1 MGNENT
7 FCSKKPF
14 GKEYMLLAFLG
25 DTDMLSFR
33 EMKDREY
40 IPHGTYL
47 KLLIGGSLSL
57 IKVLVTNPSD
67 LKKLRTMHG
76 SEERY
81 VRPKR
86 PYELPPYKEGMR
98 CGVTDEK
105 YLRSTLYCN
114 PCAPEVVALAHEL
127 GAFQK
132 TDYEFAKAAFEFVK
146 EKLDLEICQMD
157 PVEVTIRRGT
167 GTCFHLI
174 SVFIALCRCA
184 GIKARYKTFAMNMI
198 QTWYDSMVGSD
209 PLVKKWYDQM
219 GYFMMEGEGEAF
231 VDGKW
236 VAAHVGP
243 TAERQAAGGI
253 PITKFGE
260 GSLGIW
266 FFALP
271 GTTMNME
278 SIPYGLGGG
287 ANLLQRLAPGSMERI
302 NISIQH
308 QNKMG
313 KKIIE
318 EAGGK
323 EAYDAMA
330 RKKYKAKAPRLDL
343 SDKKGIVFGE

>member
-1 MGNENT
+1 M
-7 FCSKKPF
+7 PL
-14 GKEYMLLAFLG
+14 MFLG
-25 DTDMLSFR
+25 NTCMLSFR

-47 KLLIGGSLSL
+47 KLLIGGALSLS
-57 IKVLVTNPSD
+57 KVLLSNPGE
-67 LKKLRTMHG
+67 LKKLRTIQG

-81 VRPKR
+81 IRPKR
-86 PYELPPYKEGMR
+86 PYELPLFKEGMR

-105 YLRSTLYCN
+105 YLRPTLYCN

-157 PVEVTIRRGT
+157 PVEETIRRGT

-219 GYFMMEGEGEAF
+219 GFFMMEGEGEVF
-231 VDGKW
+231 IDGKW
-236 VAAHVGP
+236 VPAHVGP

-278 SIPYGLGGG
+278 SIPYGLGAG
-287 ANLLQRLAPGSMERI
+287 ANLLKRIAPGSMERV

-318 EAGGK
+318 DAGGK
-323 EAYDAMA
+323 DAYDVMA
-330 RKKYKAKAPRLDL
+330 RKKRASQAPSLDL
-343 SDKKGIVFGE
+343 SDKKGIVFEE

>member
-1 MGNENT
+1 LL
-7 FCSKKPF
+7 KKPF
-14 GKEYMLLAFLG
+14 GKEYMVLPILG
-25 DTDMLSFR
+25 NTYMVSLR

-47 KLLIGGSLSL
+47 KLLIGGALSLS
-57 IKVLVTNPSD
+57 KVLFSNPSD
-67 LKKLRTMHG
+67 LRKLRTIQG

-81 VRPKR
+81 ARPKR
-86 PYELPPYKEGMR
+86 PYELSPYKEEMR
-98 CGVTDEK
+98 CGATDEK
-105 YLRSTLYCN
+105 YLRPTLYCN
-114 PCAPEVVALAHEL
+114 PRAPEVVALAHQL

-146 EKLDLEICQMD
+146 EKLDLEICGMD
-157 PVEVTIRRGT
+157 SVEETIRRGT

-198 QTWYDSMVGSD
+198 QSWYDTMVTPD

-219 GYFMMEGEGEAF
+219 GFFMMEGEGEAF
-231 VDGKW
+231 IDGKW
-236 VAAHVGP
+236 VPAHVGP

-253 PITKFGE
+253 PITHFGE

-278 SIPYGLGGG
+278 SIPYGLGLGSK
-287 ANLLQRLAPGSMERI
+287 LLKKLAPGSMERV

-308 QNKMG
+308 QNIAG

-318 EAGGK
+318 DAGGE

-330 RKKYKAKAPRLDL
+330 RKKRTTQSPKLDL

>member
-1 MGNENT
+1 MQKQYR
-7 FCSKKPF
+7 FKIKKTF
-14 GKEYMLLAFLG
+14 GKEYMLLIFLG
-25 DTDMLSFR
+25 NTCMLSFQ

-40 IPHGTYL
+40 IPHKTYL
-47 KLLIGGSLSL
+47 KLLIGGGLSL
-57 IKVLVTNPSD
+57 TKVLLTNPSD
-67 LKKLRTMHG
+67 LKKLRTMG
-76 SEERY
+76 ASEERY
-81 VRPKR
+81 IRPKR

-105 YLRSTLYCN
+105 YLRPTLYCN
-114 PCAPEVVALAHEL
+114 PCAPEVVALAHYL

-132 TDYEFAKAAFEFVK
+132 TNYEYAKAAFDFTK

-157 PVEVTIRRGT
+157 PVEETIRRGT

-198 QTWYDSMVGSD
+198 QTWYDSMVGAD

-219 GYFMMEGEGEAF
+219 GFFMMEGEGEAF
-231 VDGKW
+231 IDGKW
-236 VAAHVGP
+236 VVSHVGP

-260 GSLGIW
+260 DSLGVW

-271 GTTMNME
+271 GTTETME

-287 ANLLQRLAPGSMERI
+287 AYLLKKLAPGSMERV

-308 QNKMG
+308 QNKIG

-318 EAGGK
+318 DAGSK

-330 RKKYKAKAPRLDL
+330 RKTRASKAPTLDL

>member
-1 MGNENT
+1 MEDV
-7 FCSKKPF
+7 KKPF
-14 GKEYMLLAFLG
+14 GKEYMLLTFLG
-25 DTDMLSFR
+25 KTDMLSFR
-33 EMKDREY
+33 EMKEREY

-57 IKVLVTNPSD
+57 SKVLLTNPGD
-67 LKKLRTMHG
+67 LKKLRTIQG

-81 VRPKR
+81 IRPKR
-86 PYELPPYKEGMR
+86 SYELPPYTEGMR
-98 CGVTDEK
+98 CGVTNEK
-105 YLRSTLYCN
+105 YLRPTLYCN
-114 PCAPEVVALAHEL
+114 PCAPEVVALAHHL

-157 PVEVTIRRGT
+157 PVEETIRRGT

-198 QTWYDSMVGSD
+198 QSWYDAMVGSD

-219 GYFMMEGEGEAF
+219 GFFMMEGEGEAF
-231 VDGKW
+231 IDGKW
-236 VAAHVGP
+236 VPAHVGP
-243 TAERQAAGGI
+243 TAERQAAGDI
-253 PITKFGE
+253 PITHFGE

-271 GTTMNME
+271 GTTQAME
-278 SIPYGLGGG
+278 SIPYGLGAG
-287 ANLLQRLAPGSMERI
+287 ARILKKIAPGSMERV
-302 NISIQH
+302 NISIQR
-308 QNKMG
+308 QNAAG
-313 KKIIE
+313 RKIIE
-318 EAGGK
+318 DAGGK

-330 RKKYKAKAPRLDL
+330 RKKRASKAPTIEL
-343 SDKKGIVFGE
+343 SDTKGIVFGE

>member
-1 MGNENT
+1 
-7 FCSKKPF
+7 
-14 GKEYMLLAFLG
+14 MLFIFLG
-25 DTDMLSFR
+25 NTCMLSFR

-40 IPHGTYL
+40 IPHKTYL
-47 KLLIGGSLSL
+47 KLLIGGGLSLS
-57 IKVLVTNPSD
+57 KVLLTNPGD
-67 LKKLRTMHG
+67 LKKLRTINA

-81 VRPKR
+81 IRPTR
-86 PYELPPYKEGMR
+86 PYEIPPFTEGMR

-105 YLRSTLYCN
+105 YLRPTLHCN
-114 PCAPEVVALAHEL
+114 PCAPEVVALAHHL

-132 TDYEFAKAAFEFVK
+132 TDYEFAKTSFEFVK
-146 EKLDLEICQMD
+146 ENLDLEICTMD
-157 PVEVTIRRGT
+157 PVEETIRRGT

-198 QTWYDSMVGSD
+198 QTWYDAMVGSD
-209 PLVKKWYDQM
+209 QLVKKWYDQM
-219 GYFMMEGEGEAF
+219 GFFMMEGEGEAF
-231 VDGKW
+231 IDGKW
-236 VAAHVGP
+236 IVAHVGP

-260 GSLGIW
+260 SSIGVW
-266 FFALP
+266 FFAVP
-271 GTTMNME
+271 GTIETME
-278 SIPYGLGGG
+278 SIPYGLGTG
-287 ANLLQRLAPGSMERI
+287 AKLLKRIAPGSMERV

-330 RKKYKAKAPRLDL
+330 RKKRGTKAIPLDL

>member
-1 MGNENT
+1 
-7 FCSKKPF
+7 
-14 GKEYMLLAFLG
+14 MLLIFLG
-25 DTDMLSFR
+25 NTYMPSFL

-40 IPHGTYL
+40 IPHKTYL
-47 KLLIGGSLSL
+47 KLLIGGGLSL
-57 IKVLVTNPSD
+57 IKVLITNPGD
-67 LKKLRTMHG
+67 LKKLRTMQG

-86 PYELPPYKEGMR
+86 SYELPPFKEGMR
-98 CGVTDEK
+98 CGVTEEK

-114 PCAPEVVALAHEL
+114 PFAPEVVALAHHL

-132 TDYEFAKAAFEFVK
+132 TDSEFAKAAFEFVK
-146 EKLDLEICQMD
+146 EKLDLEICPMD
-157 PVEVTIRRGT
+157 SVEETLRRGT

-184 GIKARYKTFAMNMI
+184 GIKARYKTFAMTMI
-198 QTWYDSMVGSD
+198 QTWYDATAGSD
-209 PLVKKWYDQM
+209 QLVKKWYDQM
-219 GYFMMEGEGEAF
+219 GFFMMEGEGEAF
-231 VDGKW
+231 IDGKW
-236 VAAHVGP
+236 IAAHVGP

-260 GSLGIW
+260 SSVGIW
-266 FFALP
+266 FFAVP
-271 GTTMNME
+271 GTTENME
-278 SIPYGLGGG
+278 SIPYGLGTG
-287 ANLLQRLAPGSMERI
+287 AKLLKKIAPGSMERV

-308 QNKMG
+308 QNKIG

-330 RKKYKAKAPRLDL
+330 RKKRVSKAPTFDL
-343 SDKKGIVFGE
+343 ADKKGIIFGEGIKDG

>member
-1 MGNENT
+1 LL
-7 FCSKKPF
+7 KKPF
-14 GKEYMLLAFLG
+14 GKEYMVLPILG
-25 DTDMLSFR
+25 NTYMVSLR

-47 KLLIGGSLSL
+47 KLLIGGALSLS
-57 IKVLVTNPSD
+57 KVLFSNPSD
-67 LKKLRTMHG
+67 LRKLRTIQG

-81 VRPKR
+81 ARPKR
-86 PYELPPYKEGMR
+86 PYELSPYKEEMR
-98 CGVTDEK
+98 CGATDEK
-105 YLRSTLYCN
+105 YLRPTLYCN
-114 PCAPEVVALAHEL
+114 PCAPEVVALAHQL

-146 EKLDLEICQMD
+146 EKLDLEICGMD
-157 PVEVTIRRGT
+157 SVEETIRRGT

-198 QTWYDSMVGSD
+198 QSWYDTMVTPD

-219 GYFMMEGEGEAF
+219 GFFMMEGEGEAF
-231 VDGKW
+231 IDGKW
-236 VAAHVGP
+236 VPAHVGP

-253 PITKFGE
+253 PITHFGE

-278 SIPYGLGGG
+278 SIPYGLGLGSK
-287 ANLLQRLAPGSMERI
+287 LLKKLAPGSMERV

-308 QNKMG
+308 QNIAG

-318 EAGGK
+318 DAGGE

-330 RKKYKAKAPRLDL
+330 RKKRTTQSPKLDL

>member
-1 MGNENT
+1 MVPT
-7 FCSKKPF
+7 
-14 GKEYMLLAFLG
+14 FLG
-25 DTDMLSFR
+25 DSYMTSFR

-47 KLLIGGSLSL
+47 KLLIGGALSLS
-57 IKVLVTNPSD
+57 KVLFANPSD
-67 LKKLRTMHG
+67 LRKLRTIQG

-86 PYELPPYKEGMR
+86 SYDLPPYKEGMR
-98 CGVTDEK
+98 CGATDEK
-105 YLRSTLYCN
+105 YLRETLYCN
-114 PCAPEVVALAHEL
+114 PCAPEVVALAHHL

-146 EKLDLEICQMD
+146 EKLDLEICGMD
-157 PVEVTIRRGT
+157 AVEETIRRGT

-198 QTWYDSMVGSD
+198 QSWYDATVGSD

-219 GYFMMEGEGEAF
+219 GFFMMEGEGEAF
-231 VDGKW
+231 IDGKW
-236 VAAHVGP
+236 VPAHVGP
-243 TAERQAAGGI
+243 TAERQAAGGV
-253 PITKFGE
+253 PITHFGE
-260 GSLGIW
+260 GSLGLW

-278 SIPYGLGGG
+278 SIPYGLGVGSK
-287 ANLLQRLAPGSMERI
+287 LLKKLAPGSMERV
-302 NISIQH
+302 NISIQR
-308 QNKMG
+308 QNIVG

-318 EAGGK
+318 DAGGK
-323 EAYDAMA
+323 DAYDIMA
-330 RKKYKAKAPRLDL
+330 RKKHKSKAPTLDL
-343 SDKKGIVFGE
+343 SDKKGIVFEE

>member
-1 MGNENT
+1 MPLSLREHIRMV
-7 FCSKKPF
+7 SLREI
-14 GKEYMLLAFLG
+14 KE
-25 DTDMLSFR
+25 
-33 EMKDREY
+33 KEY

-47 KLLIGGSLSL
+47 KLLMGGSLSL
-57 IKVLVTNPSD
+57 VKVLLTNPGD
-67 LKKLRTMHG
+67 LKKLRTIQG

-86 PYELPPYKEGMR
+86 SYELPPYKEEMK
-98 CGVTDEK
+98 CGVTDDK
-105 YLRSTLYCN
+105 YLRPTLYCN
-114 PCAPEVVALAHEL
+114 PCAPEVVALAHHL

-157 PVEVTIRRGT
+157 SVEKTIRRGT

-198 QTWYDSMVGSD
+198 QTWYEATVGSD

-219 GYFMMEGEGEAF
+219 GFFMMEGEGEAF
-231 VDGKW
+231 IDGKW
-236 VAAHVGP
+236 IPAHVGP

-253 PITKFGE
+253 PITHFGE

-271 GTTMNME
+271 KTTQAME
-278 SIPYGLGGG
+278 SMPYGLGAGTKI
-287 ANLLQRLAPGSMERI
+287 LKKLAPGSMERV
-302 NISIQH
+302 NISIQR
-308 QNKMG
+308 QNAAG
-313 KKIIE
+313 RKIIE
-318 EAGGK
+318 DAGGK
-323 EAYDAMA
+323 EAYDVQA
-330 RKKYKAKAPRLDL
+330 RKKIRLKGPTVEIE
-343 SDKKGIVFGE
+343 KKKEIIFGE

>member
-1 MGNENT
+1 M
-7 FCSKKPF
+7 P
-14 GKEYMLLAFLG
+14 
-25 DTDMLSFR
+25 SFQ

-40 IPHGTYL
+40 IPHKTYL
-47 KLLIGGSLSL
+47 KLLIGGGLSL
-57 IKVLVTNPSD
+57 IKVLITNPGD
-67 LKKLRTMHG
+67 LKKLRTMQD

-86 PYELPPYKEGMR
+86 PYELPPFKEGMR
-98 CGVTDEK
+98 CGVTEEK

-114 PCAPEVVALAHEL
+114 PCAPEVVALAHHL

-132 TDYEFAKAAFEFVK
+132 TDSEFAKAAFEFVK
-146 EKLDLEICQMD
+146 EKLDLEICPMD
-157 PVEVTIRRGT
+157 SVEETLRRGT

-184 GIKARYKTFAMNMI
+184 GIKARYKTFAMTMI
-198 QTWYDSMVGSD
+198 QTWYDATAGSD
-209 PLVKKWYDQM
+209 QLVKKWYDQM
-219 GYFMMEGEGEAF
+219 GFFMMEGEGEAF
-231 VDGKW
+231 IDGKW
-236 VAAHVGP
+236 IAAHVGP

-260 GSLGIW
+260 SSVGIW
-266 FFALP
+266 FFAVP
-271 GTTMNME
+271 GTTENME
-278 SIPYGLGGG
+278 SIPYGLGTG
-287 ANLLQRLAPGSMERI
+287 AKLLKKIAPGSMERV

-308 QNKMG
+308 QNKIG

-330 RKKYKAKAPRLDL
+330 RKKRVSKAPTFNLA
-343 SDKKGIVFGE
+343 DKKGIIFGEGIKDG